1 MFLDTGYR
9 WGNNLS
15 HCDSFIVSER
25 DNYGFVHSRLLCKS
39 AVLQEIIGPFHY
51 SWVPQRFLAMPLLL
65 SYSNIL
71 IFVGKRHHL
80 LLTTLKSVIPFTI
93 LVGLFWEYITPLY
106 RTSKCCDPYDLI
118 AYTLGS
124 LLYLVM
130 VNTFKNRKI

>member
-1 MFLDTGYR
+1 MVSCILVYFANQQCFKRLSDHFIIHGYL
-9 WGNNLS
+9 N
-15 HCDSFIVSER
+15 D
-25 DNYGFVHSRLLCKS
+25 
-39 AVLQEIIGPFHY
+39 
-51 SWVPQRFLAMPLLL
+51 FLAMPLLL

-124 LLYLVM
+124 LLYWTIVT
-130 VNTFKNRKI
+130 TFKNLTPCSRRG